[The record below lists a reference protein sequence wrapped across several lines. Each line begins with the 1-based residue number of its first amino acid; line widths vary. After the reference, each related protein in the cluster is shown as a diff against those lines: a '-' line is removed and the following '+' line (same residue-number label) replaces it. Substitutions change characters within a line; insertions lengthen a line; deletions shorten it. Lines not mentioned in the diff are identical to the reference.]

1 MTKNVLQVRMPEQL
15 ADAIEALVKQ
25 GLYKN
30 RSEVVVDAVRH
41 FLGSEKKSSTALL
54 IERQLMGK
62 SEHTGYSKQELDELW
77 DKVRQGKAWKERFG
91 ARADDVMATL
101 RTRR

>member
-1 MTKNVLQVRMPEQL
+1 MTKNVVQIRMPEHL
-15 ADAIEALVKQ
+15 ADAIEALVNQ

-30 RSEVVVDAVRH
+30 RSEVVIDAVRH
-41 FLGSEKKSSTALL
+41 FLGSDKKSSTALL

-62 SEHTGYSKQELDELW
+62 SEHTGYSKRELDELW

-91 ARADDVMATL
+91 ERADDVMATL